1 MWGSGVQVTH
11 AAPVWLIDIS
21 FRTNRAGFWA
31 HNFDKMLQSCC
42 AALGLSRALD
52 LSLQRLGNARLMTDK
67 SIFKRASK
75 KLFGRTSRENPVEI
89 IREDYDLDALLT
101 LILGVSP
108 EQEVSV
114 YYQNQK
120 DSDRPLESLMNELLE
135 SGRVQSRLS
144 DIRQKKDAG
153 KTDLHR
159 LSQLLELMLGHGV
172 TDEDVQY
179 RVRKMNES
187 RSPLG
192 AFDDIFKSERFEERI
207 NSMKNLFV
215 NPGHFYSP
223 VVDVKSLPFEDLKT
237 MATPSV
243 NDIEIDKAAMIEM
256 WNALVPF
263 MKTLPFPKDKT
274 DDFRYY
280 FNNPAFNFGD
290 AAVYFGLLQ
299 KLKPKKVIE
308 VGSGYS
314 SALLLDTVDRF
325 FEHYPDIT
333 FIDPYP
339 ELVRT
344 LVDEDQDN
352 VSIIAKNVQDVDLD
366 VFEQLGAGDIL
377 FIDSTHILKTH
388 SDVLWELTEILP
400 RLAPG
405 VIIHFHDIF
414 WPFEY
419 RELWIKNP
427 PRSWN
432 EVYALQLFLM
442 NQTDYEIMFF
452 NDYFAMQCTEQANK
466 DVPGYATS
474 DSAGLWLRKTES
486 RS

>member
-1 MWGSGVQVTH
+1 
-11 AAPVWLIDIS
+11 
-21 FRTNRAGFWA
+21 
-31 HNFDKMLQSCC
+31 
-42 AALGLSRALD
+42 
-52 LSLQRLGNARLMTDK
+52 MTDE

-75 KLFGRTSRENPVEI
+75 KLFGRLSPKTPIKTSSEG
-89 IREDYDLDALLT
+89 YDFDTLLT
-101 LILGVSP
+101 LILDASP
-108 EQEVSV
+108 DQDVIE
-114 YYQNQK
+114 YYENQCRAGR
-120 DSDRPLESLMNELLE
+120 SLESLMNELLG
-135 SGRVQSRLS
+135 SARVKKRLPE
-144 DIRQKKDAG
+144 IRQKKDIS
-153 KTDLHR
+153 KTDLHH
-159 LSQLLELMLGHGV
+159 LSQLLELMVGHAV
-172 TDEDVQY
+172 NDDDVQY
-179 RVRKMNES
+179 RVRQMKES
-187 RSPLG
+187 GGLLG
-192 AFDDIFKSERFEERI
+192 AFDDIFESERFEERVS
-207 NSMKNLFV
+207 SMKNLFV

-237 MATPSV
+237 MSAPSV
-243 NDIEIDKAAMIEM
+243 NDIEIDKAAMIET
-256 WNALVPF
+256 WNAMVPF

-274 DDFRYY
+274 DEFRYY

-290 AAVYFGLLQ
+290 AAVYFGLLR

-325 FEHYPDIT
+325 FDHHPDIT

-339 ELVRT
+339 ELLRT

-352 VSIIAKNVQDVDLD
+352 VSIIAKNVQDVELG

-377 FIDSTHILKTH
+377 FIDSTHVLKTH

-442 NQTDYEIMFF
+442 NQTEYEIMFF
-452 NDYFAMQCTEQANK
+452 NDYFAMQCTEQANT
-466 DVPGYATS
+466 DVPGFATS
-474 DSAGLWLRKTES
+474 DSAGLWLRKTGK